1 MATEKNVYKE
11 VWDTLSK
18 VDVSEHTD
26 NKGGLTY
33 LSWAWAW
40 GTLMKHYPEA
50 EYFFEDEK
58 FFPDGSCQVEAG
70 VVIRG
75 NDRRMWLPVMDYR
88 NNAIMN
94 PDARKISDTKMRCL
108 TKCISM
114 WGLGHYIYAGE
125 DLPEDIPP
133 KKEEAKAPKTPKKDK
148 PKAPKTGESAKVRK
162 HIERQEEIREG
173 HLVRPDKSEAPQNKA
188 VQVAMEALDAVVI
201 PDLGFIKEVND
212 IETLRGIFA
221 KNKADYEAMGASVFK
236 KIRDDFNKRR
246 AEIKKGST
254 NGAA

>member
-11 VWDTLSK
+11 VWDVLSK

-26 NKGGLTY
+26 DKGGLTY

-50 EYFFEDEK
+50 EYEIHEEK
-58 FFPDGSCQVEAG
+58 FFPDNSCEVG
-70 VVIRG
+70 CTVIIKGKCRS
-75 NDRRMWLPVMDYR
+75 MWLPVMDYR

-125 DLPEDIPP
+125 DLPEDVPA
-133 KKEEAKAPKTPKKDK
+133 KKEEAKTPKTPKA
-148 PKAPKTGESAKVRK
+148 KATPP
-162 HIERQEEIREG
+162 EE
-173 HLVRPDKSEAPQNKA
+173 NKA
-188 VQVAMEALDAVVI
+188 VQVAREALDAVVI
-201 PDLGFIKEVND
+201 PDLGFIKEVD
-212 IETLRGIFA
+212 DMETLKGIFA
-221 KNKADYEAMGASVFK
+221 HNKADYEAMGDEIFK
-236 KIRDDFNKRR
+236 KIRSDFNKRR
-246 AEIKKGST
+246 AEIKKGSS